1 MIEEK
6 GVGWAVDPTHNYKD
20 PEMERQKQDLQVS
33 FPHHH
38 HGQSSLRQQPGS
50 LGGRLQGGC
59 SHRDHYRSVLHSVP
73 KPRTSHPAW
82 HGRREPVNVR
92 SRRKAPPLEGRRCKD

>member
-20 PEMERQKQDLQVS
+20 PEMERQKQDLQDC

-38 HGQSSLRQQPGS
+38 RGQSSSRQQLGS
-50 LGGRLQGGC
+50 LGGCRQGGC
-59 SHRDHYRSVLHSVP
+59 SHRDHYRSVLRGMP
-73 KPRTSHPAW
+73 KPRTSHSTS
-82 HGRREPVNVR
+82 HGRREPVKVR
-92 SRRKAPPLEGRRCKD
+92 SRRKAPPL